1 MATCPPAISS
11 FKTSYTESK
20 EKYRWVGEDWRR
32 ELGEGLVIEMLPY
45 PILLHKVGCN
55 LSHSF
60 SSITVGQYKHI
71 FSGFHVLVLKKIKVL
86 FIIFP
91 LLSILKY

>member
-1 MATCPPAISS
+1 
-11 FKTSYTESK
+11 
-20 EKYRWVGEDWRR
+20 
-32 ELGEGLVIEMLPY
+32 MLPY

-71 FSGFHVLVLKKIKVL
+71 FSGFHVLDLKKSKGSL
-86 FIIFP
+86 HYFS
-91 LLSILKY
+91 LLSIFKILEVFHNSCPIFVI